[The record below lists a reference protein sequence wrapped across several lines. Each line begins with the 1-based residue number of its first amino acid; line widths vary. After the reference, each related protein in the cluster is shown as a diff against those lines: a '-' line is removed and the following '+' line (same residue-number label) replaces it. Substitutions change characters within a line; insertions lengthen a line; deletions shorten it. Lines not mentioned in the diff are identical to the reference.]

1 MEDDLFDKSADRSKA
16 KGLWLTAMDIVLFIV
31 LVIVIDTLA
40 AMPLKYAFAE
50 LPIEEI
56 MKNIPLLILRQTIMM
71 VSVFVA
77 AIVVLRIRKIPFNQ
91 IGLSYRGKDLLAGIL
106 FAVVLYALGFGI
118 SLLLGVVEVVDIH
131 FQAYSLLLALVYFLL
146 VSVVEEVAMRG
157 LVLGRLLDG
166 RVNKFWA
173 LLISSTLFS
182 LIHLSNPNF
191 TLIPFINILLA
202 GLMLGASYLYTRNL
216 CFPIALH
223 WFWNWLQGPVL
234 GYEVSGNRLGDS
246 SLLAIHLPE
255 SNLINGGAFGFEGS
269 ILCTV
274 LMVIGTVIIIGY
286 YTKRSASKS

>member
-1 MEDDLFDKSADRSKA
+1 MEDNLFDKSADRSKA

-77 AIVVLRIRKIPFNQ
+77 AIVVLRIRKIPFSQ

-246 SLLAIHLPE
+246 SLLAIYLPE

-269 ILCTV
+269 ILCTA

>member
-1 MEDDLFDKSADRSKA
+1 MEDNLFDKSADRSKA

-77 AIVVLRIRKIPFNQ
+77 AIVVLRIRKIPFSQ

-246 SLLAIHLPE
+246 SLLAIYLPE
-255 SNLINGGAFGFEGS
+255 NNLINGGAFGFEGS
-269 ILCTV
+269 ILCTA

>member
-1 MEDDLFDKSADRSKA
+1 MEEKLFDKSAAGSKA

-77 AIVVLRIRKIPFNQ
+77 AIVVLRIRKIPFSQ

-246 SLLAIHLPE
+246 SLLAIYLSE
-255 SNLINGGAFGFEGS
+255 NNLINGGAFGFEGS
-269 ILCTV
+269 ILCTA
-274 LMVIGTVIIIGY
+274 LMVIGTVIILGY

>member
-1 MEDDLFDKSADRSKA
+1 MEDNLFDKSADRSKA

-77 AIVVLRIRKIPFNQ
+77 AIVVLRIRKIPFSQ

-246 SLLAIHLPE
+246 SLLAIYLPE

>member
-1 MEDDLFDKSADRSKA
+1 MEDNLFDKSADRSKA

-77 AIVVLRIRKIPFNQ
+77 AIVVLRIRKIPFSQ

-146 VSVVEEVAMRG
+146 VSVVEEVTMRG

-246 SLLAIHLPE
+246 SLLAIYLPE
-255 SNLINGGAFGFEGS
+255 NNLINGGAFGFEGS
-269 ILCTV
+269 ILCTA